1 MTQPLKNRLSLRFT
15 DRRPIR
21 FERARKTEE
30 NMIHKARHYRASGKG
45 GAQKWRRYL
54 LMAVLVIIL
63 AFVLQLVFRHLFFY
77 PLSIATDSMQPEI
90 ATGDKRYFTYPRL
103 SSPKAGDIVL
113 IRPANADTQ
122 LLCRIIATDGDK
134 VLIREGR
141 LFLNGKESRSLN
153 FAVKTEA
160 DLSYHL
166 AETEVRPNYVF
177 CMNDNP
183 RNTYDSR
190 LHGSFARQQIEAVL
204 VKPALFF

>member
-1 MTQPLKNRLSLRFT
+1 
-15 DRRPIR
+15 
-21 FERARKTEE
+21 
-30 NMIHKARHYRASGKG
+30 MIEKARHYRASGKG
-45 GAQKWRRYL
+45 GTRKWKHYAL
-54 LMAVLVIIL
+54 ITAFIL
-63 AFVLQLVFRHLFFY
+63 SIALVLQFVFRHLFFY
-77 PLSIATDSMQPEI
+77 PLHIATDSMQPEI

-103 SSPKAGDIVL
+103 SQPKPGDVVL
-113 IRPANADTQ
+113 IRPAYADIQ

-183 RNTYDSR
+183 RNTNDSR
-190 LHGSFARQQIEAVL
+190 LHGSFARQQVEAVL